1 MAKAIIVED
10 HQLDHAMKVAGVT
23 GRCRKRDQAILLA
36 LFGTALTPTELAL
49 LRVDDYLQ
57 ERGTVRRDACVRA
70 AISYNGRE
78 RPMFWVNRRLVSAI
92 DGYLE
97 QRRAPATAEGRFRG
111 LAPEAPLFATEA
123 GQPMA
128 MTRRVV
134 DGRSHYSCDVMTGL
148 IRRLFSQ
155 AGIEGASAT
164 SGRRTFATKL
174 YRKGYD
180 LRHIQEL
187 LGHSSIKAVRR
198 LVECDPLNLGAIV
211 ATAI

>member
-10 HQLDHAMKVAGVT
+10 HQLDHALKVAGVT
-23 GRCRKRDQAILLA
+23 GRCRRRDQAILLA

-57 ERGTVRRDACVRA
+57 ERGSVRRDSCIRA
-70 AISYNGRE
+70 AIAYNSRE
-78 RPMFWVNRRLVSAI
+78 RPLFWVNRRLVAAI
-92 DGYLE
+92 DAYLN
-97 QRRAPATAEGRFRG
+97 QRVPPCAEARFRG
-111 LAPEAPLFATEA
+111 LAPEAPLFAAEA
-123 GQPMA
+123 GHPMA

-134 DGRSHYSCDVMTGL
+134 DARSHYSCDVMTSL
-148 IRRLFSQ
+148 IRRLFLQS
-155 AGIEGASAT
+155 GIEGASAT

-198 LVECDPLNLGAIV
+198 LVECDPMNLGAIV